1 MFDKEK
7 NILIKG
13 PDFSVPK
20 NLKEITENVCLV
32 ASRHLHPQKIIFT
45 IKNNNLIIEEIENSE
60 NMSSEEFYDIILDKI
75 IFFEKKWI
83 KINNI
88 DVSKILE
95 KKTKQ

>member
-32 ASRHLHPQKIIFT
+32 ASRHLHPQKII
-45 IKNNNLIIEEIENSE
+45 I
-60 NMSSEEFYDIILDKI
+60 
-75 IFFEKKWI
+75 
-83 KINNI
+83 
-88 DVSKILE
+88 
-95 KKTKQ
+95 